1 MLIDIKRIKLP
12 AIILAFLLALSLIG
26 CGKQNQQ
33 YDRATYLETSGNEGN
48 LTNPSDFSKV
58 LESGN
63 ESITEQETIVDS
75 IKDVD
80 VGDESAE
87 DSPAENSSSD
97 KIYTEDSVVEDIPAE
112 DGVYTSKD
120 DVALYIHI
128 YGKLP
133 GNFITKREAQQLG
146 WSGGSLEDY
155 APGKCI
161 GGGKFGNYEGLLP
174 EKKGRVYHECD
185 IDTLGKKSRG
195 AKRIVYSN
203 DGLIY
208 YTGDHYE
215 SFELLYGEP

>member
-33 YDRATYLETSGNEGN
+33 YDRATYLETSENEGN

-80 VGDESAE
+80 VGDGSAE

-146 WSGGSLEDY
+146 WPGGSLEDY